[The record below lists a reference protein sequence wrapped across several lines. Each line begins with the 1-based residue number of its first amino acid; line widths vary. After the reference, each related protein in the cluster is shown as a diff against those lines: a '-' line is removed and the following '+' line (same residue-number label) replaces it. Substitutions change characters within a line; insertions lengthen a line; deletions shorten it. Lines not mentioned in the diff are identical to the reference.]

1 MNQLIIWL
9 RCLIRACLLSSGL
22 LFSLCGNT
30 HGEQLIQV
38 KHWKCTEIE
47 CASQLASSVIYPEEG
62 WYEIRK
68 EGRSYWVMISDS
80 NANAFIQDET
90 LLPMSQASDGYEL
103 LKTTKFASFILDL
116 SSDYKSSELD
126 IAGLAFDMG
135 IRVNNDWWIVSK
147 DNPALVLTTSE
158 LSFLPIERVSAEG
171 VVGVSENRLL
181 YLDAKA
187 QLIKNNAS
195 VYNSRLRLIKK
206 GGHLW
211 LYEEGLDV
219 WSLLSEQGFQLLS
232 RGSLPLYDSISGD
245 EVWTFQQVNTFD
257 RLNIFAKPDIQDS
270 IVVPLDKKDKLQTL
284 ISIPVTLQN
293 ERRFLV
299 VGSNGEKSQLIIQMD
314 DLNPALWQ
322 VEYSFLEGESLVAGY
337 LKSMLLAV
345 PSNVFK
351 FTESQLWGLI
361 AGYSA
366 DGEIQIEVVN
376 VSSDRVESKNLSH
389 LLSFTEHLKAVTELT
404 VRNGM
409 VKVEVIEQTISQ
421 EYLQKVY
428 FINLL
433 QVAHVLIDSDLL
445 PFNSLTEKPIE
456 GGLVTPISGSSL
468 SQCTYCED
476 FEQAQGVYATRL
488 WSWRLK

>member
-1 MNQLIIWL
+1 M
-9 RCLIRACLLSSGL
+9 
-22 LFSLCGNT
+22 
-30 HGEQLIQV
+30 
-38 KHWKCTEIE
+38 
-47 CASQLASSVIYPEEG
+47 
-62 WYEIRK
+62 
-68 EGRSYWVMISDS
+68 
-80 NANAFIQDET
+80 
-90 LLPMSQASDGYEL
+90 
-103 LKTTKFASFILDL
+103 
-116 SSDYKSSELD
+116 
-126 IAGLAFDMG
+126 
-135 IRVNNDWWIVSK
+135 
-147 DNPALVLTTSE
+147 
-158 LSFLPIERVSAEG
+158 
-171 VVGVSENRLL
+171 
-181 YLDAKA
+181 
-187 QLIKNNAS
+187 
-195 VYNSRLRLIKK
+195 
-206 GGHLW
+206 
-211 LYEEGLDV
+211 
-219 WSLLSEQGFQLLS
+219 
-232 RGSLPLYDSISGD
+232 
-245 EVWTFQQVNTFD
+245 
-257 RLNIFAKPDIQDS
+257 
-270 IVVPLDKKDKLQTL
+270 
-284 ISIPVTLQN
+284 TLQN